1 MKKIIIPL
9 IALAIVSCAKEENR
23 SDASYDGPKQTIS
36 IKTSYN
42 EDTKAVYNDGQGM
55 SWTSTDATELGLLCG
70 SSWTQATS
78 SAIAVGTSD
87 ATFTA
92 SVPVGTTSFA
102 AYYPVSAVSGVSGSV
117 VTFAIPKAQSQAVA
131 GASDDKQIMLVSKSV
146 SKSGDAFT
154 ANMKPVAAL
163 VRFVL
168 YSTDETLRAQSVT
181 AVTLNGTDNIAGSMA
196 YDFSSGSSTL
206 TGSASSV
213 TVTLG
218 TAYALTNASSKD
230 ADGTKGIYAQVA
242 PGSVIK
248 GFTVEA
254 ASGAK
259 TEFTFS
265 SPKTIKG
272 SGITNVIADL
282 SKGDAYVTVSDF
294 AYLQATINACP
305 AGVTVRVGAGTF
317 TGSLVPKDGVN
328 ISGGWDPTF
337 TTCDP
342 STYVTVLDGG
352 GSAVALSQSAT
363 FANKTT
369 ISGLTI
375 KNGKSTGNGG
385 CVALLAGVVLDNC
398 KVTGGSAN
406 QGAGVYINGASTIQN
421 STVSGNTSTS
431 HGAGIYLNSGASA
444 INCISENN
452 TAGGNGGGF
461 NTSNSAVIDRCIARN
476 NTALNG
482 GGISLRSATF
492 PGMILSNSLIYGNHS
507 KAASGS
513 GLHMYASSARPI
525 TVYNCTIV
533 DNVNDAAGATAFGVF
548 CSDKH
553 IWFVNNIVYG
563 NTTSEDATGKKQV
576 YMNCGETA
584 ATYAEADG
592 PYLYNN
598 AVTTGGITYKASIL
612 YTVSGN
618 IDLSATPY
626 GSDYKLTTSS
636 CINKGLATFDAG
648 TVSTTHLDAKSNKI
662 LDAGSLTLTSTDLD
676 LAGNS
681 RVQGTAP
688 DLGCY
693 EKE

>member
-1 MKKIIIPL
+1 MKKILIPL

-23 SDASYDGPKQTIS
+23 SDASYDGPTQTIE
-36 IKTSYN
+36 IKTIYN
-42 EDTKAVYNDGQGM
+42 DGTKAVYTDGQGM
-55 SWTSTDATELGLLCG
+55 SWTSADATELGLLCG
-70 SSWTQATS
+70 SAWEQATS

-92 SVPVGTTSFA
+92 SVPAGTTSFA
-102 AYYPVSAVSGVSGSV
+102 AYYPASSVSSVSGSTV
-117 VTFAIPKAQSQAVA
+117 NFTIPSEQTQSAA
-131 GASDDKQIMLVSKSV
+131 GVSDDKKIMLVSKSV
-146 SKSGDAFT
+146 TQSGTAFT
-154 ANMKPVAAL
+154 ANMKPAAAL

-181 AVTLNGTDNIAGSMA
+181 AVTLNGTDDIAGSMA

-213 TVTLG
+213 TVTLS

-337 TTCDP
+337 ATCDP

-363 FANKTT
+363 FTNKTT

-375 KNGKSTGNGG
+375 KNGSSTSNGG
-385 CVALLAGVVLDNC
+385 CVALLGGVILDNC
-398 KVTGGSAN
+398 KVTGGSAA

-452 TAGGNGGGF
+452 TAGGNGGGI
-461 NTSNSAVIDRCIARN
+461 NVNGYATIDRCIVR
-476 NTALNG
+476 
-482 GGISLRSATF
+482 
-492 PGMILSNSLIYGNHS
+492 GN
-507 KAASGS
+507 
-513 GLHMYASSARPI
+513 
-525 TVYNCTIV
+525 
-533 DNVNDAAGATAFGVF
+533 
-548 CSDKH
+548 
-553 IWFVNNIVYG
+553 
-563 NTTSEDATGKKQV
+563 
-576 YMNCGETA
+576 
-584 ATYAEADG
+584 
-592 PYLYNN
+592 
-598 AVTTGGITYKASIL
+598 KASTDGAGMSIRSSIAKGVVVSIAL
-612 YTVSGN
+612 SKGIRIPLLGHQESIYTVAMEAN
-618 IDLSATPY
+618 L
-626 GSDYKLTTSS
+626 
-636 CINKGLATFDAG
+636 
-648 TVSTTHLDAKSNKI
+648 
-662 LDAGSLTLTSTDLD
+662 
-676 LAGNS
+676 
-681 RVQGTAP
+681 
-688 DLGCY
+688 
-693 EKE
+693 

>member
-78 SAIAVGTSD
+78 SAIAVGTTD

-213 TVTLG
+213 TVTLS

-337 TTCDP
+337 ATCDP

-363 FANKTT
+363 FTNKTT

-375 KNGKSTGNGG
+375 KNGKNTSTTSNGG
-385 CVALLAGVVLDNC
+385 CVALLGGVVLDNC
-398 KVTGGSAN
+398 KVTGGSAA
-406 QGAGVYINGASTIQN
+406 QGAGVYINGTSTIQN

-452 TAGGNGGGF
+452 TAGGNGGGI
-461 NTSNSAVIDRCIARN
+461 NVNGYATIDRCIVRGNKAVQ
-476 NTALNG
+476 G
-482 GGISLRSATF
+482 GGMSVRSSNIN
-492 PGMILSNSLIYGNHS
+492 GIVISNSLIAGNEATS
-507 KAASGS
+507 AAASGINA
-513 GLHMYASSARPI
+513 YSSDGGKPI
-525 TVYNCTIV
+525 MIYNCTV
-533 DNVNDAAGATAFGVF
+533 ANNKDDVSGTNSTAIY
-548 CSDKH
+548 CSDQKLY
-553 IWFVNNIVYG
+553 FANNIVWG
-563 NTTSEDATGKKQV
+563 NTVTGVSSPTQV
-576 YMNCGETA
+576 FLNAYGAN
-584 ATYAEADG
+584 G
-592 PYLYNN
+592 PYLSNN
-598 AVTTGGITYKASIL
+598 AITTGGLKLKDTSTSVI
-612 YTVSGN
+612 GD
-618 IDLSATPY
+618 IDLTAAPFDA
-626 GSDYKLTTSS
+626 DYKLTSS
-636 CINKGLATFDAG
+636 TCINAGVTSLAIAGGTF
-648 TVSTTHLDAKSNKI
+648 TLDLSF
-662 LDAGSLTLTSTDLD
+662 D
-676 LAGNS
+676 LAGNT